1 MRDQRAPLYEAVMKY
16 INQRPVRLHV
26 PGHKG
31 GEAFLGHIAGQAE
44 QPFGQAGHAN
54 QATLYGYSDFARM
67 LSFDVTELSG
77 LDDLHEPTEAIREAQ
92 ILAAECFG
100 ADDTHFLIGGS
111 TVGNIALILSA
122 CNPGDLIIV
131 QRNVHKSVIH
141 ALMLAE
147 ARAVFLPP
155 RVDLV
160 TGLPSSP
167 DPTCIEQALRT
178 YPQATAVFLTN
189 PSYYGLGTDLSQIA
203 TLCHS
208 SNKLLLVDEAHG
220 AHYGFHQELPPSAMQ
235 CGADAAVQSTHKM
248 LTAMT
253 MGAMLHVRGERIQR
267 DKLKKILTMLQ
278 SSSPS
283 YPILVSLDL
292 ARLWVQEHGRRWLQD
307 AMQALKQWSSDLAR
321 LERFELTVDKPNDCF
336 YETKDPFKAAV
347 RDRSGQLSG
356 FQLKSALEELGCYP
370 ELADSEQ
377 VLLAFS
383 LASSTEDANRLIHAF
398 EQVKI
403 RYPEAEKK
411 ELQGPVT
418 NTNIV
423 AYAQEISAPV
433 QFSMRHIHTRV
444 GADSA
449 YSRPIALSKAAGHSS
464 AEMVIPY
471 PPGIPLLYPGEI
483 ITAEMAAY
491 LQRLADS
498 GASFQGVSD
507 PALHT
512 LQVVRDSQVEL
523 FGKRE

>member
-1 MRDQRAPLYEAVMKY
+1 MGDQRAPLYEAVMKY
-16 INQRPVRLHV
+16 INQSPVRLHV

-31 GEAFLGHIAGQAE
+31 GEAFQE
-44 QPFGQAGHAN
+44 RQSN
-54 QATLYGYSDFARM
+54 QASLYGYSDFERI
-67 LSFDVTELSG
+67 LSLDVTELSG

-92 ILAAECFG
+92 RLAADCFG
-100 ADDTHFLIGGS
+100 AEETHFLIGGS

-122 CNPGDLIIV
+122 CNPGDLILV

-155 RVDLV
+155 RFDSV

-167 DPTCIEQALRT
+167 DPAIIEQALHT

-189 PSYYGLGTDLSQIA
+189 PSYYGLGTDLSPIA
-203 TLCHS
+203 ALCHS
-208 SNKLLLVDEAHG
+208 LNKLLLVDEAHG
-220 AHYGFHQELPPSAMQ
+220 AHYGFHQELPASAMQ
-235 CGADAAVQSTHKM
+235 SGADAAVQSTHKM

-253 MGAMLHVRGERIQR
+253 MGAMLHVQGERIQR
-267 DKLKKILTMLQ
+267 VKLKKILTMLQ

-292 ARLWVQEHGRRWLQD
+292 ARLWIQEHGSGSIHNAMLSLQ
-307 AMQALKQWSSDLAR
+307 QWRSDMAS
-321 LERFELTVDKPNDCF
+321 LERFELTVDHSSHSF

-370 ELADSEQ
+370 ELADSEH

-383 LASSTEDANRLIHAF
+383 LATSPEDLERLIYAF
-398 EQVKI
+398 EQVKM
-403 RYPEAEKK
+403 RYPVDEKK
-411 ELQGPVT
+411 ELQAPVT
-418 NTNIV
+418 NTNIA
-423 AYAQEISAPV
+423 AYAQEISVPV
-433 QFSMRHIHTRV
+433 PFSMRHIHTLV
-444 GADSA
+444 SEDSS
-449 YSRPIALSKAAGHSS
+449 YSIPIPLSRAAGHSS

-471 PPGIPLLYPGEI
+471 PPGIPLLYPGEV
-483 ITAEMAAY
+483 ITVEMAAY

-512 LQVVRDSQVEL
+512 LQVLRDSQVDL